1 MATVI
6 DVSSRLGEYMLKGW
20 ILTDRICPKC
30 GRVPMMRSPSA
41 ASVATQFCVNCDPAP
56 GSAASSNGA
65 QPSPPA
71 SGSQVQAGGLPDTS
85 SVSTISYSTRMS
97 RSSTPP
103 TELSS
108 PPDSPVLAPIMDTAE
123 LLRRRQQSDT
133 ASAEIGR
140 RMLRGWAMLADEC
153 PNPDCYGIPLVRPP
167 KTQATIDPRKE
178 CVICGIVYVDEND
191 ALGRDRLVPIQPLPS
206 PSDTYRLPPP
216 AAAGTSSTRT
226 PIDQGKGKAR
236 ATAPPAVDAPLYHP
250 PEAQPESYIRSEPEV
265 PLPRISTASA
275 LQISARSLEQSLL
288 ALSARLDSLS
298 AGPILDPAPIG
309 QTADT
314 IAKVSQA
321 LTQVKQL
328 LWSESQARIA

>member
-41 ASVATQFCVNCDPAP
+41 ATVATQFCVNCDPAP
-56 GSAASSNGA
+56 GSATASNDS
-65 QPSPPA
+65 QPPRPTMAPKA
-71 SGSQVQAGGLPDTS
+71 SGLPDAS

-140 RMLRGWAMLADEC
+140 RMLKGWAMLADEC

-178 CVICGIVYVDEND
+178 CVICGIVYVDEKD
-191 ALGRDRLVPIQPLPS
+191 ALGQDRLVPMQSAPS
-206 PSDTYRLPPP
+206 PADTYRLPPP
-216 AAAGTSSTRT
+216 AAAGPSSSR
-226 PIDQGKGKAR
+226 PPVDKGKGKAR
-236 ATAPPAVDAPLYHP
+236 ATVPPTVGAPLYHP
-250 PEAQPESYIRSEPEV
+250 PAAQPEPYMRSEPQL
-265 PLPRISTASA
+265 PLPRLSTSSA
-275 LQISARSLEQSLL
+275 LEVSARSLEQSLL

-298 AGPILDPAPIG
+298 AGPLLDPAPIG

-328 LWSESQARIA
+328 LWSENQARIA